1 MRELSC
7 SSDRP
12 RRVRV
17 GQIVRYRD
25 GIGTVGLRVDKA
37 YSMGKKK
44 KKGRKEEEK
53 KKKERRKKKEE
64 RERNCPTGE
73 LNPERAWNLT
83 SQMTL
88 NRILD

>member
-1 MRELSC
+1 
-7 SSDRP
+7 
-12 RRVRV
+12 
-17 GQIVRYRD
+17 
-25 GIGTVGLRVDKA
+25 
-37 YSMGKKK
+37 MGKKK

-64 RERNCPTGE
+64 SERNCPIGE

-83 SQMTL
+83 SQMTI

>member
-1 MRELSC
+1 
-7 SSDRP
+7 
-12 RRVRV
+12 
-17 GQIVRYRD
+17 
-25 GIGTVGLRVDKA
+25 
-37 YSMGKKK
+37 MGKKK
-44 KKGRKEEEK
+44 KKGRKEDEK

-73 LNPERAWNLT
+73 LNPEREWNLT

>member
-1 MRELSC
+1 MR
-7 SSDRP
+7 
-12 RRVRV
+12 
-17 GQIVRYRD
+17 
-25 GIGTVGLRVDKA
+25 LRVDKA

-73 LNPERAWNLT
+73 LNPERAWDLT

>member
-1 MRELSC
+1 MAEGQDGRTW
-7 SSDRP
+7 RWVKTARGRGAT
-12 RRVRV
+12 RRR
-17 GQIVRYRD
+17 
-25 GIGTVGLRVDKA
+25 LRVDKA
-37 YSMGKKK
+37 YSMGKKE

-73 LNPERAWNLT
+73 LNPERAWDLT

-88 NRILD
+88 NQILY

>member
-1 MRELSC
+1 MGL
-7 SSDRP
+7 
-12 RRVRV
+12 VR
-17 GQIVRYRD
+17 
-25 GIGTVGLRVDKA
+25 LRVDKA

-53 KKKERRKKKEE
+53 RKKERRKKKEE
-64 RERNCPTGE
+64 SERNCPIGE

-83 SQMTL
+83 SQMTI

>member
-1 MRELSC
+1 
-7 SSDRP
+7 
-12 RRVRV
+12 
-17 GQIVRYRD
+17 
-25 GIGTVGLRVDKA
+25 
-37 YSMGKKK
+37 MGKKK

-88 NRILD
+88 NRILY

>member
-1 MRELSC
+1 MLL
-7 SSDRP
+7 
-12 RRVRV
+12 
-17 GQIVRYRD
+17 IW
-25 GIGTVGLRVDKA
+25 LRVDKA

-64 RERNCPTGE
+64 SERNCPTGE
-73 LNPERAWNLT
+73 LNPERAWDLT

-88 NRILD
+88 NRILY